1 MHVPDR
7 KPKRTE
13 MSRAE
18 EEFGDNRVPDTF
30 QAGGSELESEIP
42 RGKSDLRGGKSGP
55 KDRTEVIGNPNAGV
69 FAKVDNLAFGGV
81 EFQPHGLVGGS
92 EKTKNFRVNEKNMF
106 SANRRVVGE
115 TSKTEGPRAEERREG
130 PKDGVK

>member
-1 MHVPDR
+1 MP
-7 KPKRTE
+7 
-13 MSRAE
+13 RAE

-30 QAGGSELESEIP
+30 QARGPELESEIP
-42 RGKSDLRGGKSGP
+42 RGKCDFRGGEGGP

-81 EFQPHGLVGGS
+81 EFQPHGLVGS
-92 EKTKNFRVNEKNMF
+92 PEKTKNFRVDKENIVCTD
-106 SANRRVVGE
+106 RRVISE
-115 TSKTEGPRAEERREG
+115 ASKTEGPRAEERREG